1 MKITARK
8 GEVCQR
14 SCIFRL
20 QAWPRYKLEHLAKY
34 FLPRSLCSSDDEF
47 QDVLKEKCYDEE
59 DEFEKEMN
67 MELVASMTSQVAG
80 MDAEQ
85 GP

>member
-1 MKITARK
+1 MPGT
-8 GEVCQR
+8 
-14 SCIFRL
+14 CIFRL
-20 QAWPRYKLEHLAKY
+20 QAWHIRTSGLNLYS
-34 FLPRSLCSSDDEF
+34 LPRSLCSSDDEF
-47 QDVLKEKCYDEE
+47 QDVLKEKCDDEE

-80 MDAEQ
+80 IDAEQ